1 MAYIDNVTNILQIQ
15 PDGLPTFVR
24 LSQNENGRNLYFQ
37 LVGNE
42 ADIPS
47 NATVVI
53 EGTKP
58 DGTVYSGTGS
68 ISNNVVLIP
77 EMIQMTAVAGY
88 WDAKVKIVS
97 GGNTVATGRIRF
109 VIDADT
115 VEPGSVPSDS
125 VLNGLV
131 AEAQQYAE
139 TARTEAYGSP
149 LTATTAAGM
158 TDKTRVYVYTGS
170 ESSYTAGHW
179 YFWNGSAWADGG
191 VYNAVA
197 VNTDKTL
204 TLPDIPA
211 DAKATGDAIGSI
223 YASAYIENT
232 ASGSIASFS
241 DGANGVPVKDL
252 IVNIEPV
259 QSGSGDPS
267 PENVR
272 PITGWTGVKVAR
284 CGKNLIPFPYR
295 SSTKTQ
301 SGITFTVEEDGGI
314 SVEGTATATVNFTVL
329 NANVP
334 FPNGDFI
341 VKLIGAWESTDG
353 GYLHYMVNEGESYF
367 NDYTTSQKR
376 LITVTGGCIN
386 DCVFRVTN
394 GKTVKGKVYPV
405 ILPASDTDIS
415 YEPYTGDTYDITF
428 PSEAGTV
435 YGGTLNVTTGELSI
449 GWITFVVDPEYF
461 SSVADTGNN
470 LRSNIYRLSTPSAF
484 PEGNAPAICD
494 RLPRVPKNYSA
505 DVTGFYFFGEATLY
519 FKLPK
524 SILSSEDL
532 EGFKEFFVN
541 NPTTICYP
549 IAKPITYTLTSVEV
563 ATLLGANNIWADAGD
578 VDVTYRA
585 DPKLYIEQLTKP
597 SEDDM
602 VANANI
608 ESGKFFMVGNNLYLS
623 TAAIATGATIVPGTN
638 CTAVSLAEALN
649 NINA

>member
-241 DGANGVPVKDL
+241 DGANNVPVKDL

-259 QSGSGDPS
+259 QEGEGDPS
-267 PENVR
+267 PENIR
-272 PITGWTGVKVAR
+272 PISGWTGAKVTR
-284 CGKNLIPFPYR
+284 CGKNLMSP
-295 SSTKTQ
+295 
-301 SGITFTVEEDGGI
+301 
-314 SVEGTATATVNFTVL
+314 
-329 NANVP
+329 
-334 FPNGDFI
+334 
-341 VKLIGAWESTDG
+341 
-353 GYLHYMVNEGESYF
+353 
-367 NDYTTSQKR
+367 R
-376 LITVTGGCIN
+376 LQT
-386 DCVFRVTN
+386 
-394 GKTVKGKVYPV
+394 KTVKGVTFTVNEDKSVTISGTNSSRTTIGFPLFDSQNELN
-405 ILPASDTDIS
+405 LPPGQAYYFGYLGDTDTVQLQLYLNGTYDCSSTGDMVQRTTPDNTTKS
-415 YEPYTGDTYDITF
+415 YIRIRVGGNETVNAHIYPMITTEPYTEYVPPVGDTYDITF
-428 PSEAGTV
+428 PSETGTV
-435 YGGTLNVTTGELSI
+435 YGGKLNVTTGEL
-449 GWITFVVDPEYF
+449 VVDRAQIASYNGETLP
-461 SSVADTGNN
+461 
-470 LRSNIYRLSTPSAF
+470 STWISDRDVYIQGSA
-484 PEGNAPAICD
+484 PTIGAQVVYKPA
-494 RLPRVPKNYSA
+494 
-505 DVTGFYFFGEATLY
+505 T
-519 FKLPK
+519 
-524 SILSSEDL
+524 
-532 EGFKEFFVN
+532 
-541 NPTTICYP
+541 
-549 IAKPITYTLTSVEV
+549 PITYQLTPTEV
-563 ATLLGANNIWADAGD
+563 ATFLGTNNIWADTGD